1 METGESGIKFISE
14 HRQLPPPLN
23 GLFGFFV
30 GGTNRSDDLF
40 MYIFR
45 EVSGLVPNTPYRVEL
60 SITFAT
66 NVPAG
71 CFGIGGSPGESVY
84 IKAGGFGSLPQTVLA
99 NNYFTTNFD
108 HGTQAESGNDTPNI
122 GDFTGGGGGCS
133 GNEPGDPGIY
143 GLKTLAH
150 NGNAPL
156 ITTDSSGRLWL
167 IVGSD
172 SGFEG
177 RTEIY
182 YIQGFATLTP
192 IVS

>member
-1 METGESGIKFISE
+1 
-14 HRQLPPPLN
+14 
-23 GLFGFFV
+23 
-30 GGTNRSDDLF
+30 
-40 MYIFR
+40 
-45 EVSGLVPNTPYRVEL
+45 VEI

-71 CFGIGGSPGESVY
+71 CFGVGGSPGESVY
-84 IKAGGFGSLPQTVLA
+84 IKAGGSGSLPQTVLA

-108 HGTQAESGNDTPNI
+108 HGVQAESGSDTTTI

-133 GNEPGDPGIY
+133 GNEPENPGIY
-143 GLKTLAH
+143 RLKTLAH
-150 NGNAPL
+150 NDSAPL

-172 SGFEG
+172 SAFEA

-182 YIQGFATLTP
+182 YIEGFATLTP
-192 IVS
+192 II